1 MKIVMPQIGMT
12 MTEGTIVE
20 WKKKDGDRVE
30 KGEILYTIA
39 TEKLEN
45 EIEAIASGTL
55 KIIVPE
61 GEDVKCGVEIG
72 EIIE

>member
-1 MKIVMPQIGMT
+1 MQIVMPQIGMT

-20 WKKKDGDRVE
+20 WKKKDGDPVE
-30 KGEILYTIA
+30 KGEILYVIQ

-45 EIEAIASGTL
+45 EIEAIATGTL

-61 GEDVKCGVEIG
+61 GESAECGVVIG
-72 EIIE
+72 EIVE